1 MNKQTKWIIGGG
13 LATTVTIVA
22 GLAIAHEHHHHHG
35 RYDAGWSHHD
45 EHHATGKSSRHG
57 RGHHMQT
64 MKLETLKMR
73 LDERFAALD
82 TDGDGL
88 VSADEFSAQ
97 AIARFMKVDADGNGE
112 LSREEI
118 KEARKQ
124 YKEERKA
131 KASESG
137 DT

>member
-22 GLAIAHEHHHHHG
+22 GLAIAHEHKEHHE
-35 RYDAGWSHHD
+35 RVEAGWSHHD
-45 EHHATGKSSRHG
+45 DDHGTGKSGRHG

-64 MKLETLKMR
+64 MTLDTLKMR
-73 LDERFAALD
+73 LDERFTALD
-82 TDGDGL
+82 TDGDGF
-88 VSADEFSAQ
+88 VSAEEFSAQ
-97 AIARFMKVDADGNGE
+97 AIARFMRVDADSDGT
-112 LSREEI
+112 LSRDEI

-124 YKEERKA
+124 QKAERKA
-131 KASESG
+131 KKAENG